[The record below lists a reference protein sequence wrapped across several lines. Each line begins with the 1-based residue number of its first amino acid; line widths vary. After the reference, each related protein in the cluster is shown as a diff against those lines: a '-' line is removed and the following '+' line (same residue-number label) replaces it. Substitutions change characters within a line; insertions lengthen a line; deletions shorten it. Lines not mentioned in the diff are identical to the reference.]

1 MKAPLRNLALLSVV
15 FSVAVAWAQ
24 NATQADITAE
34 QVLDKAIDASGGKA
48 TISKIKT
55 AVLKAT
61 MEAPMQGLK
70 GTVLTYVKAPNK
82 IRVETD
88 LDGIGKTIQGFDGK
102 VAWAKDPIQGLRKL
116 EGAEKAAMTR
126 NSSFVS
132 TDWRQFYNK
141 AVYVGKEK
149 FGDKDVHVV
158 ELTPKEGRP
167 IRQYFDAETFLLL
180 KQTGVQSGPMGDM
193 PFEAYFSDYK
203 EFEGLKISM
212 KQVVKVGP
220 IEIQITMKEIKQGMP
235 VDDKL
240 FAMPAN

>member
-1 MKAPLRNLALLSVV
+1 MKASLRNLALLSLLL
-15 FSVAVAWAQ
+15 SVAGSWAQ
-24 NATQADITAE
+24 APAQADVTAE
-34 QVLDKAIDASGGKA
+34 QVLDKAIEASGGKA

-70 GTVLTYVKAPNK
+70 GSVVTYVKAPNK

-88 LDGIGKTIQGFDGK
+88 IEGLGKTIQGFDGK
-102 VAWAKDPIQGLRKL
+102 VAWSSDPIQGLRKL
-116 EGAEKAAMTR
+116 EGAEKAAMAR
-126 NSSFVS
+126 NSSIVS
-132 TDWRQFYNK
+132 TDWKQFYSK
-141 AVYVGKEK
+141 ALYIGKEK

-158 ELTPKEGRP
+158 ELTPKEGKP
-167 IRQYFDAETFLLL
+167 MRQYFDAETFLLL
-180 KQTGVQSGPMGDM
+180 KQTGVQAGAMGEM

-203 EFEGLKISM
+203 EFEGLKLAT

-220 IEIQITMKEIKQGMP
+220 IEIQITMKEIKQGVP

-240 FAMPAN
+240 FAMPAK